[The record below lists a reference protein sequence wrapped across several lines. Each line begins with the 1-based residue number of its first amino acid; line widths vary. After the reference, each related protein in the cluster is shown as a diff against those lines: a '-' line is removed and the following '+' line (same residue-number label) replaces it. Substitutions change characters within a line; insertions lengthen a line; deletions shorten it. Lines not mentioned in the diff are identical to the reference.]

1 MVLIADIRE
10 AEETYKDSILEDNQR
25 ELLSAK
31 IGLWSRIPSEIRA
44 SWEKKILCFL
54 DLFPFV
60 ETSDDF
66 PSEDIKL
73 LVAAEAALLVT
84 KRSFEDYRFLCSIY
98 VWENQ
103 IPRQPQAHG
112 MASMR
117 EVHLSWKYLEKTIGH
132 GDDGKNLVLH
142 EFAHV
147 IDFSDDGKAQSIPVP
162 KTSKD
167 FKFWENLIAEMH
179 TRIVNAHSAG
189 IEFPVRSYAGL
200 QCDKGL
206 TPEIFS
212 CGTSAFFELGESLQ
226 KECPDFYDALSK
238 FYKMNPA
245 AWPKSNLR

>member
-10 AEETYKDSILEDNQR
+10 AEETYKDSILEDKQR

-31 IGLWSRIPSEIRA
+31 IGLWSRIPSEIKA

-73 LVAAEAALLVT
+73 LVAAEACLLIS
-84 KRSFEDYRFLCSIY
+84 KRDFSDYRFLRSIN

-103 IPRQPQAHG
+103 IPRQPGAHG

-117 EVHLSWKYLEKTIGH
+117 EVHLSWKYLEKTIGK
-132 GDDGKNLVLH
+132 GSDGQNLVLH

-162 KTSKD
+162 RTSKD
-167 FKFWENLIAEMH
+167 YKFWEGLVSDMH
-179 TRIVNAHSAG
+179 QKIVSAYEKG
-189 IEFPVRSYAGL
+189 VEFPVRSYAGL

-212 CGTSAFFELGESLQ
+212 CGTSAFFERGESLK
-226 KECPDFYDALSK
+226 KECPEFYEALSG
-238 FYKMNPA
+238 FYGMDPA
-245 AWPKSNLR
+245 SWRRA

>member
-10 AEETYKDSILEDNQR
+10 AEETYKDSILEDKQR

-31 IGLWSRIPSEIRA
+31 IGLWSRIPSEIKA

-73 LVAAEAALLVT
+73 LVAAEACLLIS
-84 KRSFEDYRFLCSIY
+84 KRDFSDYRFLRSIN

-103 IPRQPQAHG
+103 IPRQPGAHG

-117 EVHLSWKYLEKTIGH
+117 EVHLSWKYLEKTIGK
-132 GDDGKNLVLH
+132 GSDGQNLVLH

-162 KTSKD
+162 RTSKD
-167 FKFWENLIAEMH
+167 YKFWEGLVSDMH
-179 TRIVNAHSAG
+179 QKIVSAYEKG
-189 IEFPVRSYAGL
+189 VEFPVRSYAGL

-212 CGTSAFFELGESLQ
+212 CGTSAFFERGASLK
-226 KECPDFYDALSK
+226 KECPEFYEALSG
-238 FYKMNPA
+238 FYGMDPA
-245 AWPKSNLR
+245 SWRRA

>member
-10 AEETYKDSILEDNQR
+10 AEETYKDSILEDKQR

-31 IGLWSRIPSEIRA
+31 IGLWSRIPSEIKA

-73 LVAAEAALLVT
+73 LVAAEACLLIS
-84 KRSFEDYRFLCSIY
+84 KRDFSDYRFLRSIN

-103 IPRQPQAHG
+103 IPRQPGAHG

-117 EVHLSWKYLEKTIGH
+117 EVHLSWKYLEKTIGK
-132 GDDGKNLVLH
+132 GSDGQNLVLH

-162 KTSKD
+162 RTSKD
-167 FKFWENLIAEMH
+167 YKFWEDLVSDMH
-179 TRIVNAHSAG
+179 QKIVSAYEKG
-189 IEFPVRSYAGL
+189 VEFPVRSYAGL

-212 CGTSAFFELGESLQ
+212 CGTSAFFERGESLK
-226 KECPDFYDALSK
+226 KECPEFYEALSG
-238 FYKMNPA
+238 FYGMDPA
-245 AWPKSNLR
+245 SWRRA

>member
-10 AEETYKDSILEDNQR
+10 AEETYKDSILEDKQR

-31 IGLWSRIPSEIRA
+31 IGLWSRIPSEIKA

-73 LVAAEAALLVT
+73 SVAAEACLLIS
-84 KRSFEDYRFLCSIY
+84 KRDFSDYRFLRSIN

-103 IPRQPQAHG
+103 IPRQPGAHG

-117 EVHLSWKYLEKTIGH
+117 EVHLSWKYLEKTIGN
-132 GDDGKNLVLH
+132 GSDGQNLVLH

-162 KTSKD
+162 RTSKD
-167 FKFWENLIAEMH
+167 YKFWEDLVSDMH
-179 TRIVNAHSAG
+179 QKIVSAHAKG
-189 IEFPVRSYAGL
+189 VEFPVRSYAGL

-212 CGTSAFFELGESLQ
+212 CGTSAFFERGESLK
-226 KECPDFYDALSK
+226 KECPEFYEALSG
-238 FYKMNPA
+238 FYGMDPA
-245 AWPKSNLR
+245 SWRRA